1 MTMFLYIILFLASVY
16 ILVKSGAIAVK
27 NLVAVAR
34 YLRISEYVLAFILM
48 ALATSL
54 PEFFIGINS
63 ALSKT
68 SILSL
73 GNVIGSNI
81 VNLSF
86 VLGAVVIIAKG
97 IRIESKIAKRDA
109 WLVFFISIL
118 PVLLLIDKNLS
129 RADGAILLIAFIWY
143 FRRILKDKEAFKK
156 RMNHVA
162 RTVEEFWRF
171 IKDLIVFILA
181 IVILLGSSWAVVKTA
196 ELIAQGLNLT
206 LALIGLILV
215 AIGTSLPELVFGIKS
230 VITKHEGMNLGNLI
244 GSTVINSTLILG
256 ITVLVF
262 PIKIED
268 FNLILTSGLF
278 MILTILIVNFFIT
291 TKDKISLREGI
302 ILIGLY
308 ILFLI
313 IEFMVRS

>member
-1 MTMFLYIILFLASVY
+1 ML
-16 ILVKSGAIAVK
+16 
-27 NLVAVAR
+27 
-34 YLRISEYVLAFILM
+34 
-48 ALATSL
+48 
-54 PEFFIGINS
+54 
-63 ALSKT
+63 
-68 SILSL
+68 
-73 GNVIGSNI
+73 
-81 VNLSF
+81 
-86 VLGAVVIIAKG
+86 
-97 IRIESKIAKRDA
+97 
-109 WLVFFISIL
+109 
-118 PVLLLIDKNLS
+118 
-129 RADGAILLIAFIWY
+129 
-143 FRRILKDKEAFKK
+143 RRIV
-156 RMNHVA
+156 RI
-162 RTVEEFWRF
+162 TVLQRLYYQ
-171 IKDLIVFILA
+171 DLIVFILA

-215 AIGTSLPELVFGIKS
+215 AIGTTLPDLVFGIKS

-278 MILTILIVNFFIT
+278 MILTILIVNFFIA
-291 TKDKISLREGI
+291 TKDKISLREGM

>member
-268 FNLILTSGLF
+268 FNLILTSGLL

>member
-97 IRIESKIAKRDA
+97 IRIESKIAKRDT

-215 AIGTSLPELVFGIKS
+215 AVGTSLPELVFGIKS

-268 FNLILTSGLF
+268 FNLILTSGLL